1 MRDPMS
7 PRPKRAGLKMR
18 LTIKQQDRHPQSC
31 SRPPIATSASCPLMW
46 PSMLRAKPP
55 CRVSR

>member
-18 LTIKQQDRHPQSC
+18 LTIKQQDE
-31 SRPPIATSASCPLMW
+31 PPAVLLSTADGDLGIVPADVAEHAA
-46 PSMLRAKPP
+46 R
-55 CRVSR
+55 